1 MRVLVLLLLVPWMLF
16 RGLKLTLIHGRSI
29 LRLHVAVMAL
39 LRCLRH
45 PADEVVISLH
55 GLLLLELWILAVAQ
69 IE

>member
-1 MRVLVLLLLVPWMLF
+1 MLF

-39 LRCLRH
+39 LRRLRH
-45 PADEVVISLH
+45 PTDEVVVCLH
-55 GLLLLELWILAVAQ
+55 GLLLLELGILAVAQ

>member
-39 LRCLRH
+39 LRRLRH
-45 PADEVVISLH
+45 PADEVVVCLH